1 MKTEWFKEYSSN
13 LGRDMEFQVYG
24 HAGKPVLVFPSQD
37 GRWFDYA
44 NNGMIDAAA
53 PYIDAGRI
61 QMFCIDSNDQNSWSR
76 VNDWDN
82 RNRIEQQEAYYH
94 YVTDELVPRIYD
106 INAAANGGHKA
117 NGILTTGCSMGGY
130 HALNFLLRRPDI
142 FSGCIAL
149 SGAYNARLF
158 FPDYMDDLV
167 YNNSPVDYI
176 NGMPYDHPY
185 VDMYRHRDIIIC
197 CGRGAWEHPM
207 QEDAQRMKELFEYK
221 NIPAWVDF
229 WGNDVAHDWPWWRKQ
244 LPYYLNFVC

>member
-44 NNGMIDAAA
+44 DNGMIDAAA

-94 YVTDELVPRIYD
+94 YVVDELVPRIYD
-106 INAAANGGHKA
+106 INTAANGGHKA
-117 NGILTTGCSMGGY
+117 DGILTTGCSMGGS

-185 VDMYRHRDIIIC
+185 VEMYRHRDIIIC

>member
-1 MKTEWFKEYSSN
+1 MKTEWFKEYSNN

-94 YVTDELVPRIYD
+94 YVVDELVPRIYD
-106 INAAANGGHKA
+106 INTAANGGHKA
-117 NGILTTGCSMGGY
+117 DGILTTGCSMGGY

-185 VDMYRHRDIIIC
+185 VEMYRHRDIIIC

>member
-1 MKTEWFKEYSSN
+1 MKTEWFKEYSNN

-94 YVTDELVPRIYD
+94 YVVDELVPRIYD
-106 INAAANGGHKA
+106 INTAANGGHRA
-117 NGILTTGCSMGGY
+117 DGILTTGCSMGGF

-185 VDMYRHRDIIIC
+185 VEMYRHRDIIIC

>member
-94 YVTDELVPRIYD
+94 YVVDELVPRIYD
-106 INAAANGGHKA
+106 INTAANGGHKA

-185 VDMYRHRDIIIC
+185 VEMYRHRDIIIC